1 MTAKRVTILGATGS
15 VGANTLSVIGEHRER
30 FRVVALAAGRNAD
43 LLAQQARAFR
53 PEFAA
58 IAEPGSYA
66 ALKEGLAG
74 TGIETAA
81 GPEAVVEAAR
91 RDAEWVMAAISGAAG
106 LESTLAAIE
115 RGAVVALANKESL
128 VCAGELMMAAA
139 RASGSTI
146 LPVDSEHNAIFQV
159 FDAQCRDAV
168 RRLILTV
175 SGAAGLESTLA
186 AVERG
191 AVVAL
196 ANKESLVCA
205 GELMMAA
212 ARASGST
219 ILPVDSE
226 HNAIFQVFD
235 AQCRDAVRR
244 LILTA
249 SGGPFRSASR
259 EEMAAVR
266 PAEALKHPNWDMG
279 AKITIDSA
287 TMMNKGLELI
297 EARHLFAM
305 SGDAIDILVHPQS
318 IVHSMVEYADGSVLA
333 QLGTPDMRTPIAV
346 ALAWPERL
354 SVTGERLDLAAIGRL
369 DFEPPDPERFPA
381 LALARQALERGGTEP
396 AALSAANE
404 VAVAAF
410 LSERIGFLQIAE
422 IAGDTVA
429 AMGSGRL
436 AGLDDVRSADREAR
450 EVAERLVDR
459 AAGAKTPRGGAG

>member
-1 MTAKRVTILGATGS
+1 MTAKRLAILGSTGS
-15 VGANTLSVIGEHRER
+15 VGANALSVIGEHRER
-30 FRVVALAAGRNAD
+30 FRVVALAAGKNAEA
-43 LLAQQARAFR
+43 LVRQAHAFR

-58 IAEPGSYA
+58 IADPGGYA

-81 GPEAVVEAAR
+81 GPDAVVEAAR
-91 RDAEWVMAAISGAAG
+91 RDAEWVMAAI
-106 LESTLAAIE
+106 T
-115 RGAVVALANKESL
+115 
-128 VCAGELMMAAA
+128 
-139 RASGSTI
+139 
-146 LPVDSEHNAIFQV
+146 
-159 FDAQCRDAV
+159 
-168 RRLILTV
+168 
-175 SGAAGLESTLA
+175 GAAGLESTLA

-235 AQCRDAVRR
+235 ARCRDAVRR

-259 EEMAAVR
+259 HEMAAVR
-266 PAEALKHPNWDMG
+266 PVDALKHPNWDMG
-279 AKITIDSA
+279 AKVTIDSA

-297 EARHLFAM
+297 EAHHLFAM
-305 SGDAIDILVHPQS
+305 PGGAIDILVHPQS
-318 IVHSMVEYADGSVLA
+318 IVHSLVEYADGSVLA

-354 SVTGERLDLAAIGRL
+354 PVAGERLDLAATGRL
-369 DFEPPDPERFPA
+369 DFEPPDPGRFPA
-381 LALARQALERGGTEP
+381 LALAREVLERGGAEP

-410 LSERIGFLQIAE
+410 LSERIGFLQIAD
-422 IAGDTVA
+422 IAGDTVSA
-429 AMGSGRL
+429 IGSGGL

-450 EVAERLVDR
+450 EIAERLVDR
-459 AAGAKTPRGGAG
+459 AAGAGIRRGGAG

>member
-1 MTAKRVTILGATGS
+1 MTAKRVSILGATGS

-30 FRVVALAAGRNAD
+30 FRVVALAAGSNAG

-58 IAEPGSYA
+58 VAELGSYA

-91 RDAEWVMAAISGAAG
+91 RDAEWVMAAI
-106 LESTLAAIE
+106 
-115 RGAVVALANKESL
+115 
-128 VCAGELMMAAA
+128 
-139 RASGSTI
+139 
-146 LPVDSEHNAIFQV
+146 
-159 FDAQCRDAV
+159 
-168 RRLILTV
+168 

-259 EEMAAVR
+259 EEMAIVR

-354 SVTGERLDLAAIGRL
+354 SVAGERLDLAAIGRL

-381 LALARQALERGGTEP
+381 LALARQALESGGTEP

-459 AAGAKTPRGGAG
+459 AADRSSR

>member
-106 LESTLAAIE
+106 LESTLAA
-115 RGAVVALANKESL
+115 
-128 VCAGELMMAAA
+128 
-139 RASGSTI
+139 
-146 LPVDSEHNAIFQV
+146 
-159 FDAQCRDAV
+159 
-168 RRLILTV
+168 
-175 SGAAGLESTLA
+175 
-186 AVERG
+186 VERG

-259 EEMAAVR
+259 EDMAAVR

-459 AAGAKTPRGGAG
+459 AAGAMMPKGGAG

>member
-1 MTAKRVTILGATGS
+1 MMAKRVTILGATGS

-106 LESTLAAIE
+106 LESTLAA
-115 RGAVVALANKESL
+115 
-128 VCAGELMMAAA
+128 
-139 RASGSTI
+139 
-146 LPVDSEHNAIFQV
+146 
-159 FDAQCRDAV
+159 
-168 RRLILTV
+168 
-175 SGAAGLESTLA
+175 
-186 AVERG
+186 VERG

-259 EEMAAVR
+259 EDMAVVR

-381 LALARQALERGGTEP
+381 LALARQALESGGTEP

>member
-58 IAEPGSYA
+58 IAEPDSYA

-91 RDAEWVMAAISGAAG
+91 RDAEWVMAAI
-106 LESTLAAIE
+106 
-115 RGAVVALANKESL
+115 
-128 VCAGELMMAAA
+128 
-139 RASGSTI
+139 
-146 LPVDSEHNAIFQV
+146 
-159 FDAQCRDAV
+159 
-168 RRLILTV
+168 

-259 EEMAAVR
+259 EDMAVVR

-297 EARHLFAM
+297 EAHHLFAM

-381 LALARQALERGGTEP
+381 LALARQALESGGTEP

>member
-30 FRVVALAAGRNAD
+30 FRVVALAAGSNAD

-58 IAEPGSYA
+58 IAEPGNYA

-168 RRLILTV
+168 RRLILT
-175 SGAAGLESTLA
+175 
-186 AVERG
+186 
-191 AVVAL
+191 
-196 ANKESLVCA
+196 
-205 GELMMAA
+205 
-212 ARASGST
+212 
-219 ILPVDSE
+219 
-226 HNAIFQVFD
+226 
-235 AQCRDAVRR
+235 
-244 LILTA
+244 A

-259 EEMAAVR
+259 EDMAAVR
-266 PAEALKHPNWDMG
+266 PVEALKHPNWDMG

-381 LALARQALERGGTEP
+381 LALARQALESGGTEP

>member
-106 LESTLAAIE
+106 LESTLAA
-115 RGAVVALANKESL
+115 
-128 VCAGELMMAAA
+128 
-139 RASGSTI
+139 
-146 LPVDSEHNAIFQV
+146 
-159 FDAQCRDAV
+159 
-168 RRLILTV
+168 
-175 SGAAGLESTLA
+175 
-186 AVERG
+186 VERG

-259 EEMAAVR
+259 EDMAAVR
-266 PAEALKHPNWDMG
+266 PVEALKHPNWDMG

-381 LALARQALERGGTEP
+381 LALARQALESGGTEP

>member
-81 GPEAVVEAAR
+81 GPDAVVEAAR
-91 RDAEWVMAAISGAAG
+91 RDAEWVMAAI
-106 LESTLAAIE
+106 
-115 RGAVVALANKESL
+115 
-128 VCAGELMMAAA
+128 
-139 RASGSTI
+139 
-146 LPVDSEHNAIFQV
+146 
-159 FDAQCRDAV
+159 
-168 RRLILTV
+168 

-259 EEMAAVR
+259 EDMAAVR
-266 PAEALKHPNWDMG
+266 PVEALKHPNWDMG

-381 LALARQALERGGTEP
+381 LALARQALESGGTEP

>member
-106 LESTLAAIE
+106 LESTLAAI
-115 RGAVVALANKESL
+115 
-128 VCAGELMMAAA
+128 
-139 RASGSTI
+139 
-146 LPVDSEHNAIFQV
+146 
-159 FDAQCRDAV
+159 
-168 RRLILTV
+168 
-175 SGAAGLESTLA
+175 
-186 AVERG
+186 ERG

-381 LALARQALERGGTEP
+381 LALARQALESGGTEP

>member
-1 MTAKRVTILGATGS
+1 MTVKRVTILGATGS

-106 LESTLAAIE
+106 LESTLAA
-115 RGAVVALANKESL
+115 
-128 VCAGELMMAAA
+128 
-139 RASGSTI
+139 
-146 LPVDSEHNAIFQV
+146 
-159 FDAQCRDAV
+159 
-168 RRLILTV
+168 
-175 SGAAGLESTLA
+175 
-186 AVERG
+186 VERG

-259 EEMAAVR
+259 EDMAVVR

-381 LALARQALERGGTEP
+381 LALARQALESGGTEP

>member
-1 MTAKRVTILGATGS
+1 MTAKRLAILGSTGS
-15 VGANTLSVIGEHRER
+15 VGANALSVIGEHRER
-30 FRVVALAAGRNAD
+30 FRVVALAAGKNAD
-43 LLAQQARAFR
+43 ALVRQARAFQ

-58 IAEPGSYA
+58 IADPGGYA

-81 GPEAVVEAAR
+81 GPDAVVEAAR
-91 RDAEWVMAAISGAAG
+91 RDAEWVMAAI
-106 LESTLAAIE
+106 T
-115 RGAVVALANKESL
+115 
-128 VCAGELMMAAA
+128 
-139 RASGSTI
+139 
-146 LPVDSEHNAIFQV
+146 
-159 FDAQCRDAV
+159 
-168 RRLILTV
+168 
-175 SGAAGLESTLA
+175 GAAGLESTLA

-235 AQCRDAVRR
+235 ARCRDAVRR

-259 EEMAAVR
+259 HEMAAVR
-266 PAEALKHPNWDMG
+266 PVDALKHPNWDMG
-279 AKITIDSA
+279 AKVTIDSA

-297 EARHLFAM
+297 EAHHLFAM
-305 SGDAIDILVHPQS
+305 PGGAIDILVHPQS
-318 IVHSMVEYADGSVLA
+318 IVHSLVEYADGSVLA

-354 SVTGERLDLAAIGRL
+354 PVAGERLDLVATGRL
-369 DFEPPDPERFPA
+369 DFEPPDPGRFPA
-381 LALARQALERGGTEP
+381 LALAREVLERGGAEP

-410 LSERIGFLQIAE
+410 LSERIGFLQIAD
-422 IAGDTVA
+422 IAGDTVSA
-429 AMGSGRL
+429 IGSGRL

-450 EVAERLVDR
+450 EIAERLVDR
-459 AAGAKTPRGGAG
+459 AAGAGIRRGGAG

>member
-1 MTAKRVTILGATGS
+1 MTAKRVAILGATGS

-43 LLAQQARAFR
+43 FLARQARDFR
-53 PEFAA
+53 PEFVAVA
-58 IAEPGSYA
+58 DPGSYA
-66 ALKEGLAG
+66 ALKAGLAG

-91 RDAEWVMAAISGAAG
+91 RDSEWVMAAIA
-106 LESTLAAIE
+106 
-115 RGAVVALANKESL
+115 
-128 VCAGELMMAAA
+128 
-139 RASGSTI
+139 
-146 LPVDSEHNAIFQV
+146 
-159 FDAQCRDAV
+159 
-168 RRLILTV
+168 
-175 SGAAGLESTLA
+175 GAAGLESTLA

-235 AQCRDAVRR
+235 AECRDAVRR

-259 EEMAAVR
+259 EDMAAVR

-450 EVAERLVDR
+450 EVAGRLVDR
-459 AAGAKTPRGGAG
+459 AAGATLPRGGAG

>member
-1 MTAKRVTILGATGS
+1 MTAKRVAILGATGS

-43 LLAQQARAFR
+43 LLARQARDFR
-53 PEFAA
+53 PEFVAVA
-58 IAEPGSYA
+58 DPGSYA
-66 ALKEGLAG
+66 ALKAGLAG

-91 RDAEWVMAAISGAAG
+91 RDSEWVMAAIA
-106 LESTLAAIE
+106 
-115 RGAVVALANKESL
+115 
-128 VCAGELMMAAA
+128 
-139 RASGSTI
+139 
-146 LPVDSEHNAIFQV
+146 
-159 FDAQCRDAV
+159 
-168 RRLILTV
+168 
-175 SGAAGLESTLA
+175 GAAGLESTLA

-235 AQCRDAVRR
+235 AECRDAVRR

-259 EEMAAVR
+259 EDMAAVR

-422 IAGDTVA
+422 IAGNTVA

-436 AGLDDVRSADREAR
+436 AGLDDVLSADREAR
-450 EVAERLVDR
+450 EVAGRLVDR
-459 AAGAKTPRGGAG
+459 AAGATLPRGGAG

>member
-1 MTAKRVTILGATGS
+1 MTVKSVTVLGSTGS
-15 VGANTLSVIGEHRER
+15 VGANALSVISDHRQR
-30 FRVVALAAGRNAD
+30 FRVVALAAGTNVGA
-43 LLAQQARAFR
+43 LVQQARAFQ

-58 IAEPGSYA
+58 IADPSGYA
-66 ALKEGLAG
+66 MLREGLSG
-74 TGIETAA
+74 TGIEAAA
-81 GPEAVVEAAR
+81 GPEAVTEAAR
-91 RDAEWVMAAISGAAG
+91 RDADLVMASIA
-106 LESTLAAIE
+106 
-115 RGAVVALANKESL
+115 
-128 VCAGELMMAAA
+128 
-139 RASGSTI
+139 
-146 LPVDSEHNAIFQV
+146 
-159 FDAQCRDAV
+159 
-168 RRLILTV
+168 
-175 SGAAGLESTLA
+175 GAAGLESTLA

-212 ARASGST
+212 ARTSGST
-219 ILPVDSE
+219 VLPVDSE

-235 AQCRDAVRR
+235 AERRSAVRR

-259 EEMAAVR
+259 GDMAAVR
-266 PAEALKHPNWDMG
+266 PAEALRHPNWDMG

-297 EARHLFAM
+297 EAHHLFGM
-305 SGDAIDILVHPQS
+305 PGDAIDILVHPQS
-318 IVHSMVEYADGSVLA
+318 IVHSLVEYVDGSVLA

-354 SVTGERLDLAAIGRL
+354 SMAGERLDLAAVARL

-381 LALARQALERGGTEP
+381 LALARAALERGGAEP

-410 LSERIGFLQIAE
+410 LSERIGFLQIADV
-422 IAGDTVA
+422 AGDTVA
-429 AMGSGRL
+429 AIGSRRL
-436 AGLDDVRSADREAR
+436 ECLDDVRSTDREAR
-450 EVAERLVDR
+450 EVAERFVVQ
-459 AAGAKTPRGGAG
+459 AANTRSR

>member
-1 MTAKRVTILGATGS
+1 MTAKRVTVLGSTGS
-15 VGANTLSVIGEHRER
+15 VGANTLSVIAEHKER
-30 FRVVALAAGRNAD
+30 FRVVALAAGKNAAA
-43 LLAQQARAFR
+43 LVQQAHAFR

-58 IAEPGSYA
+58 IADPANYVT
-66 ALKEGLAG
+66 LKEGLAG
-74 TGIETAA
+74 AGIETAA

-91 RDAEWVMAAISGAAG
+91 RDADWVMAAI
-106 LESTLAAIE
+106 
-115 RGAVVALANKESL
+115 
-128 VCAGELMMAAA
+128 
-139 RASGSTI
+139 
-146 LPVDSEHNAIFQV
+146 
-159 FDAQCRDAV
+159 
-168 RRLILTV
+168 

-212 ARASGST
+212 ARTSGST
-219 ILPVDSE
+219 VLPVDSE

-235 AQCRDAVRR
+235 AKRREAVRR

-259 EEMAAVR
+259 DDMAAVQ
-266 PAEALKHPNWDMG
+266 PAEALRHPNWDMG

-297 EARHLFAM
+297 EAHHLFM
-305 SGDAIDILVHPQS
+305 MPGEAIDILVHPQS

-354 SVTGERLDLAAIGRL
+354 PVAGERLDLAAVGRL

-381 LALARQALERGGTEP
+381 LALARAALERGGAEP

-410 LSERIGFLQIAE
+410 LSERIGFLQIAD

-429 AMGSGRL
+429 AIGSRRL
-436 AGLDDVRSADREAR
+436 ESLDDVRSIDREAR
-450 EVAERLVDR
+450 EVAERFVDR
-459 AAGAKTPRGGAG
+459 AAAARLVREAAG

>member
-30 FRVVALAAGRNAD
+30 FQVVALAAGSNAD
-43 LLAQQARAFR
+43 LLARQARAFR

-66 ALKEGLAG
+66 ALKERLAG

-91 RDAEWVMAAISGAAG
+91 RDAEWVMAAI
-106 LESTLAAIE
+106 
-115 RGAVVALANKESL
+115 
-128 VCAGELMMAAA
+128 
-139 RASGSTI
+139 
-146 LPVDSEHNAIFQV
+146 
-159 FDAQCRDAV
+159 
-168 RRLILTV
+168 

-259 EEMAAVR
+259 EEMAGVR

-381 LALARQALERGGTEP
+381 LALARQALENGGTEP

-436 AGLDDVRSADREAR
+436 AGLNDVRSADREAR
-450 EVAERLVDR
+450 EVAEKLVDR
-459 AAGAKTPRGGAG
+459 AAGAMMPRGGAG

>member
-1 MTAKRVTILGATGS
+1 MTAKRVTVLGSTGS
-15 VGANTLSVIGEHRER
+15 VGANTLSVIAEHPDR
-30 FRVVALAAGRNAD
+30 FRVVALAAGRNAAA
-43 LLAQQARAFR
+43 LVQQAQSFR
-53 PEFAA
+53 PDFAA
-58 IAEPGSYA
+58 IADPAGYPT
-66 ALKEGLAG
+66 LKEGLAG
-74 TGIETAA
+74 TGIEVAA
-81 GPEAVVEAAR
+81 GPDAVAEAAR
-91 RDAEWVMAAISGAAG
+91 RDAGWVMAAIA
-106 LESTLAAIE
+106 
-115 RGAVVALANKESL
+115 
-128 VCAGELMMAAA
+128 
-139 RASGSTI
+139 
-146 LPVDSEHNAIFQV
+146 
-159 FDAQCRDAV
+159 
-168 RRLILTV
+168 
-175 SGAAGLESTLA
+175 GAAGLESTLA

-212 ARASGST
+212 ARASGSM

-235 AQCRDAVRR
+235 DRCREAVRR

-249 SGGPFRSASR
+249 SGGPFRCASR
-259 EEMAAVR
+259 DRMAAVR
-266 PAEALKHPNWDMG
+266 PAEALRHPNWDMG

-297 EARHLFAM
+297 EAHHLFAM
-305 SGDAIDILVHPQS
+305 PGEAIDILVHPQS

-354 SVTGERLDLAAIGRL
+354 AVTGERLDLSVVGRL

-381 LALARQALERGGTEP
+381 LALARTALERGGREP

-410 LSERIGFLQIAE
+410 LSERIGFLQIAD
-422 IAGDTVA
+422 IAGNTVA
-429 AMGSGRL
+429 ELGSGPL

-450 EVAERLVDR
+450 EVAERFVER
-459 AAGAKTPRGGAG
+459 AAAAGPR

>member
-106 LESTLAAIE
+106 LESTLAA
-115 RGAVVALANKESL
+115 
-128 VCAGELMMAAA
+128 
-139 RASGSTI
+139 
-146 LPVDSEHNAIFQV
+146 
-159 FDAQCRDAV
+159 
-168 RRLILTV
+168 
-175 SGAAGLESTLA
+175 
-186 AVERG
+186 VERG

-259 EEMAAVR
+259 EDMAAVR

-381 LALARQALERGGTEP
+381 LALARQALESGGTEP

>member
-1 MTAKRVTILGATGS
+1 MTAKRVAILGATGS
-15 VGANTLSVIGEHRER
+15 VGANTLSVVGEHRER

-43 LLAQQARAFR
+43 LLARQARDFR
-53 PEFAA
+53 PEFVAVA
-58 IAEPGSYA
+58 DPGSYA
-66 ALKEGLAG
+66 ALKAGLAG

-91 RDAEWVMAAISGAAG
+91 RDSEWVMAAIA
-106 LESTLAAIE
+106 
-115 RGAVVALANKESL
+115 
-128 VCAGELMMAAA
+128 
-139 RASGSTI
+139 
-146 LPVDSEHNAIFQV
+146 
-159 FDAQCRDAV
+159 
-168 RRLILTV
+168 
-175 SGAAGLESTLA
+175 GAAGLESTLA

-235 AQCRDAVRR
+235 AECRDSVRR

-259 EEMAAVR
+259 EDMAAVR

-450 EVAERLVDR
+450 EVAGRLVDR
-459 AAGAKTPRGGAG
+459 AAGATLPRGGAG

>member
-30 FRVVALAAGRNAD
+30 FQVVALAAGSNAD
-43 LLAQQARAFR
+43 LLARQARAFR

-66 ALKEGLAG
+66 ALKERLAG

-91 RDAEWVMAAISGAAG
+91 RDAEWVMAAI
-106 LESTLAAIE
+106 
-115 RGAVVALANKESL
+115 
-128 VCAGELMMAAA
+128 
-139 RASGSTI
+139 
-146 LPVDSEHNAIFQV
+146 
-159 FDAQCRDAV
+159 
-168 RRLILTV
+168 

-259 EEMAAVR
+259 EKMAGVR

-381 LALARQALERGGTEP
+381 LALARRALENGGTEP

-450 EVAERLVDR
+450 EVAEKLVDR
-459 AAGAKTPRGGAG
+459 AAGAMMPRGGAG

>member
-106 LESTLAAIE
+106 LESTLAA
-115 RGAVVALANKESL
+115 
-128 VCAGELMMAAA
+128 
-139 RASGSTI
+139 
-146 LPVDSEHNAIFQV
+146 
-159 FDAQCRDAV
+159 
-168 RRLILTV
+168 
-175 SGAAGLESTLA
+175 
-186 AVERG
+186 VERG

-205 GELMMAA
+205 GELMMAV

-369 DFEPPDPERFPA
+369 DFEPPDPGRFPA
-381 LALARQALERGGTEP
+381 LALARQALESGGTEP